1 MWIYFYYPV
10 GTEQSFN
17 LRNPISPQLWTVLSS
32 HIFKSRASCSHTV
45 PTLEQPGGV
54 TEPGRF
60 SRLDP
65 WGAAR
70 PPSRSTPA
78 ALRAPTSPHSTS
90 SFTPRCLGPQ
100 LLTGSEA
107 SPLVISTWDKRHPPR
122 CIPTGGVYRFQLL
135 PKLRRALLQRLWP
148 VPKSLGRPC
157 HQALSVAGWVQGPGM
172 LTRSFLSV
180 QKSRVWCLFW
190 TTMNVMPGW

>member
-1 MWIYFYYPV
+1 M
-10 GTEQSFN
+10 
-17 LRNPISPQLWTVLSS
+17 VL
-32 HIFKSRASCSHTV
+32 
-45 PTLEQPGGV
+45 TLEQSGSV
-54 TEPGRF
+54 REPGRC

-65 WGAAR
+65 WRAPR
-70 PPSRSTPA
+70 PPSRSTPV

-100 LLTGSEA
+100 LLTPAALRAPTSPHPTSSFTPRYLGPQLLTGSEA
-107 SPLVISTWDKRHPPR
+107 SPLVISIWDKSHSPR
-122 CIPTGGVYRFQLL
+122 CIPTCGVYRFQLL
-135 PKLRRALLQRLWP
+135 PKLRRALLQCLWP
-148 VPKSLGRPC
+148 VPASPGRPC
-157 HQALSVAGWVQGPGM
+157 HQALGTAGQVGGPGT